1 MWIPKL
7 ALKVFYNSM
16 LLGLPTLTYNP
27 LNKNSIFHAPVKIDS
42 TSTYINYK
50 IPQDKFNIINRYIKS
65 YNKDL
70 SLIPTRIA
78 CDQADYYISI
88 NIYNCT
94 SPIFDYINDDFTTR
108 CEINTYVINK
118 KDKLKGTLIMDYVS
132 NMLSLDP
139 DNLFKKKGIIN
150 FKRSNNKIMGEANN
164 NKFNLKFNFNYRKN
178 TTKNRL
184 SSKLI
189 SYTDFIYYNCGLYD
203 KLFYDS
209 SLIQNNIIKCNDN
222 NVEFKFMNIE
232 FNTVDSVFFFEN
244 KINFVGG
251 LWKNIF

>member
-1 MWIPKL
+1 MYISNNF
-7 ALKVFYNSM
+7 LKMFYNIMLSSM
-16 LLGLPTLTYNP
+16 PLLLNNP
-27 LNKNSIFHAPVKIDS
+27 INKNILYSPFIVEPY
-42 TSTYINYK
+42 STYVNYK
-50 IPQDKFNIINRYIKS
+50 LNEEQFNIINYNLKKNEKFEMLSTPILDKS
-65 YNKDL
+65 KKDYFL
-70 SLIPTRIA
+70 
-78 CDQADYYISI
+78 SI

-94 SPIFDYINDDFTTR
+94 SPIFDYINNDFSTR

-139 DNLFKKKGIIN
+139 DNLFKKKGNIN
-150 FKRSNNKIMGEANN
+150 FKRTNNKIIGEANN

-178 TTKNRL
+178 ITKNRL

-189 SYTDFIYYNCGLYD
+189 RYTDFIYYNCGLYD

-209 SLIQNNIIKCNDN
+209 SLIKNNIIKCNDN